1 MKWLIRSFYQNHYQ
15 TSFIKLLC
23 ESKILEPKVFL
34 NNINNKND
42 IKYGIISKRESA
54 VYVKKNNR
62 KLGKRGR
69 YVIIEMYLRKYANS
83 IDIQVHKKGRA
94 SILTLRFEDFC
105 KILFTLT
112 LEQLFK
118 LLLDNNM
125 IQIWST

>member
-1 MKWLIRSFYQNHYQ
+1 
-15 TSFIKLLC
+15 
-23 ESKILEPKVFL
+23 
-34 NNINNKND
+34 
-42 IKYGIISKRESA
+42 
-54 VYVKKNNR
+54 
-62 KLGKRGR
+62 
-69 YVIIEMYLRKYANS
+69 MYLRKYANS

-125 IQIWST
+125 IQI